1 MTNEELKKSLQ
12 ELWKCE
18 RDFSVT
24 QTGKKSSRVNGLYKP
39 DTQEI
44 ILHNKNFTSDNQ
56 LIYTAIHEFTHHVL
70 TTEKGVKNV
79 KCHSGI
85 FWATFYDFIDS
96 AVEKGIYRRE
106 RSEGTKKLI
115 EEAKAIQAE
124 ILEAQKKLGSV
135 LAAIYDSCNE
145 NGERYEDVIESDLQ
159 LTRGKAK
166 TLQTMAIKD
175 SRYSDEM
182 ASIIATAKD
191 VMAAQRAAES
201 GKTVEQVKAVA
212 RRKPNVSDD
221 DLESPESLSREK
233 KRLERAI
240 EHLQDRLVQV
250 EETLRS
256 MRG

>member
-1 MTNEELKKSLQ
+1 M
-12 ELWKCE
+12 
-18 RDFSVT
+18 
-24 QTGKKSSRVNGLYKP
+24 
-39 DTQEI
+39 
-44 ILHNKNFTSDNQ
+44 
-56 LIYTAIHEFTHHVL
+56 
-70 TTEKGVKNV
+70 
-79 KCHSGI
+79 
-85 FWATFYDFIDS
+85 
-96 AVEKGIYRRE
+96 
-106 RSEGTKKLI
+106 
-115 EEAKAIQAE
+115 
-124 ILEAQKKLGSV
+124 